1 MAIPSVPKNKQRLLL
16 LADDLMVATFRQ
28 KLLRISYELPR
39 AKARSLVRIAYK
51 AFEIGLPFDD
61 SSIDPGSEVLYRS
74 HTAKVDEMKDWADSP
89 FANMRL
95 EQAENEGYAFWLKER
110 DGTGSNV

>member
-1 MAIPSVPKNKQRLLL
+1 
-16 LADDLMVATFRQ
+16 
-28 KLLRISYELPR
+28 
-39 AKARSLVRIAYK
+39 
-51 AFEIGLPFDD
+51 
-61 SSIDPGSEVLYRS
+61 
-74 HTAKVDEMKDWADSP
+74 MKDWADSP